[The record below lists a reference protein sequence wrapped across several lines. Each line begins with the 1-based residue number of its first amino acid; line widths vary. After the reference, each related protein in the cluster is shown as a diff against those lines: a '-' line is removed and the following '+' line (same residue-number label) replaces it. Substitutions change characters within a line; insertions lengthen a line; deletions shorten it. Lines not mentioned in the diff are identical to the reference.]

1 MFGAIP
7 WVHQKF
13 IGSSLTGFA
22 TNASKGNDDDGG
34 RRGGAGL
41 GMTGESDGQAGD
53 GLYTV
58 SSGRARAFQAAAR
71 HSSRVKRLRR
81 VILIG
86 AAAATA
92 GITWYSWF
100 HAPDMGDAHLSL
112 DRLGISGDKIT
123 MEHPRMTGL
132 RRDGKPYD
140 VIAETGVQ
148 NPKDPNRTV
157 LNRLNAKLYM
167 ADGSETRILGDE
179 GIYDNVAQTLEL
191 SGNVRIKGANFTL
204 SLRKM
209 KMDFKA
215 NVFSSAEPVRLDLDN
230 GWVEANGMTSSD
242 SGERITFSGDVK
254 SQFNKAA
261 PPEPPAPEHKDS
273 TP

>member
-1 MFGAIP
+1 
-7 WVHQKF
+7 
-13 IGSSLTGFA
+13 
-22 TNASKGNDDDGG
+22 
-34 RRGGAGL
+34 
-41 GMTGESDGQAGD
+41 MTGESDGQAGG
-53 GLYTV
+53 GLYAV
-58 SSGRARAFQAAAR
+58 SPGRARAFRSAAR

-81 VILIG
+81 AILIG
-86 AAAATA
+86 ALAAIA
-92 GITWYSWF
+92 GIVWYSWF
-100 HAPDMGDAHLSL
+100 HTEDMGDAHLSL
-112 DRLGISGDKIT
+112 DRLGISSDKIT

-157 LNRLNAKLYM
+157 LTKLNAKLYM
-167 ADGSETRILGDE
+167 ADGSETRVLGDE
-179 GIYDNVAQTLEL
+179 GVYDNVAQTLDL

-215 NVFSSAEPVRLDLDN
+215 SVFSSTEPVRLDLDN
-230 GWVEANGMTSSD
+230 GWVEANGMTSRD
-242 SGERITFSGDVK
+242 SGETITFSGDVK
-254 SQFNKAA
+254 SQFSQAA
-261 PPEPPAPEHKDS
+261 PQESPPPEHKDS

>member
-1 MFGAIP
+1 MTGAIP
-7 WVHQKF
+7 WIHQKF
-13 IGSSLTGFA
+13 IGSSLRGFA
-22 TNASKGNDDDGG
+22 TNSSKGNDDGGG
-34 RRGGAGL
+34 RHGGAGL
-41 GMTGESDGQAGD
+41 GMTGESDGRYA
-53 GLYTV
+53 V
-58 SSGRARAFQAAAR
+58 SPGRARAFQAAAR
-71 HSSRVKRLRR
+71 HSSRVKRLRWA
-81 VILIG
+81 ILIG

-92 GITWYSWF
+92 GIVWYSWF
-100 HAPDMGDAHLSL
+100 HVEDMGDAHLSL
-112 DRLGISGDKIT
+112 DRLGISSDKIT

-148 NPKDPNRTV
+148 SPKDPNRTV
-157 LNRLNAKLYM
+157 LTRLNAKLYM

-179 GIYDNVAQTLEL
+179 GVYDNAAQTLDL

-215 NVFSSAEPVRLDLDN
+215 NVFSSTEPVRLDLDN

-242 SGERITFSGDVK
+242 SGEMITFSGDVK
-254 SQFNKAA
+254 SQFSQAA
-261 PPEPPAPEHKDS
+261 PRQPPAPEHKDS
-273 TP
+273 KP